1 VTEKF
6 VYTGPS
12 WAARSYD
19 PPGTPEFKNPTNLAK
34 EWQIPFF
41 DVSNPGTTVL
51 NRIDAVKKLDNTTL
65 PIVWVYNEPIKCL
78 TEATGLSN
86 EQIIQRSDW
95 RDIWED
101 CNQFCLKAINDLNRP
116 VLLIGAHSDIVNCD
130 YKNITVAH
138 PSWQKFLANQ
148 AGMPIKDNTVSVK
161 MDDGGDF
168 FVSTCWGAEVLHKFM
183 HENSHITPSAEVTNA
198 VWDIFF
204 FWKELEKSNL
214 FFEVHP
220 NHRGNKLFAE
230 HLTPTVIKFLQENK

>member
-19 PPGTPEFKNPTNLAK
+19 PPGTLEFKNPTNLAK

-41 DVSNPGTTVL
+41 DVSKPGTTIL
-51 NRIDAVKKLDNTTL
+51 NRIYAVKELDNTTL
-65 PIVWVYNEPIKCL
+65 PIVWVYNEPIGCL
-78 TEATGLSN
+78 TEATGLSK
-86 EQIIQRSDW
+86 EQFMQRSDW
-95 RDIWED
+95 RDVWED
-101 CNQFCLKAINDLNRP
+101 CNQFCLKTINDLNRP

-138 PSWQKFLANQ
+138 PSWQKFLAHQ
-148 AGMPIKDNTVSVK
+148 AGMSIKYNTVNVK

-168 FVSTCWGAEVLHKFM
+168 FVSDCWGAEVLHKFM
-183 HENSHITPSAEVTNA
+183 HEDPHITPSVEITNA

-204 FWKELEKSNL
+204 FWKELEKANL
-214 FFEVHP
+214 FFDVHP
-220 NHRGNKLFAE
+220 NYQGNKLFAE

>member
-1 VTEKF
+1 MFESTVEF

-12 WAARSYD
+12 WAASSYPVD
-19 PPGTPEFKNPTNLAK
+19 NKSTNLAK
-34 EWQIPFF
+34 EWDIPYLNY
-41 DVSNPGTTVL
+41 SMAGSTVL
-51 NRIDAVKKLDNTTL
+51 SRLPLVDKTKSL
-65 PIVWVYNEPIKCL
+65 PIIWCYHEPMGCL

-86 EQIIQRSDW
+86 AELIQRSDW
-95 RDIWED
+95 EDVWED

-138 PSWQKFLANQ
+138 PSWQKFLAHQ
-148 AGMPIKDNTVSVK
+148 AGMPIKDNTINVK

-183 HENSHITPSAEVTNA
+183 HENPHITPSVEVTNA

-204 FWKELEKSNL
+204 FWKELDKANL
-214 FFEVHP
+214 FVDVHP
-220 NHRGNKLFAE
+220 NYQGNTLFAE
-230 HLTPTVIKFLQENK
+230 FLKPTVIKFLQDNQ